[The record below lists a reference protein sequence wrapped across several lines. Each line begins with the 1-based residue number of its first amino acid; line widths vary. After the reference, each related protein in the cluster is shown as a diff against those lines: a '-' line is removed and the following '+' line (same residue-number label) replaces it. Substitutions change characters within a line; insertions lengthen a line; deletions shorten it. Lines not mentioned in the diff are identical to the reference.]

1 MRAVFHLL
9 FIATYF
15 VSSYAT
21 TQHRIASILED
32 LQKTTTH
39 GARLDEGKV
48 KPHYTN
54 FREAKKLDTGFKF
67 AFIAVSSSFQLV
79 AVRCQLVEDDSAKPV
94 SFAISGSSRA
104 PPFTARFSA

>member
-15 VSSYAT
+15 VSSYST
-21 TQHRIASILED
+21 TQHRITSILQD
-32 LQKTTTH
+32 LQKTATH
-39 GARLDEGKV
+39 GAKLDEGKV

-54 FREAKKLDTGFKF
+54 FREAKKVNTGFKF

-79 AVRCQLVEDDSAKPV
+79 AVRCQSTEGDSVKPV
-94 SFAISGSSRA
+94 SFAITGSSRA
-104 PPFTARFSA
+104 PPLTVRFSA